1 MEDIHKVPLQ
11 DDGLTDQQLA
21 YKKKMRK
28 LEEQEKQLKAK
39 RRKLMVQRSQE
50 KRKERA
56 RRLIKLG
63 EIVETHLGI
72 LDSEEEQARFAQ
84 DIMIIQAL
92 RWFRHFDRI
101 KDEGWEEQPDLSKSQ
116 NIQGCK

>member
-1 MEDIHKVPLQ
+1 MEDVHKVPLQ
-11 DDGLTDQQLA
+11 DDGLTEQQLA

-39 RRKLMVQRSQE
+39 RRKLMVQHSQE
-50 KRKERA
+50 ERKART

-63 EIVETHLGI
+63 EIVEKYLGI
-72 LDSEEEQARFAQ
+72 LDSEEEQARFVQ

-92 RWFRHFDRI
+92 RWFRHLDRI
-101 KDEGWEEQPDLSKSQ
+101 KDEGWEEHPGSIKSQ